1 MALSAAAVVEEE
13 GLAEALEGRREE
25 EAEEGS
31 SEVRRSQRHEGQKPV
46 NCSVGWR
53 SQLKDERWGCNG
65 CGGGSCGGG
74 GCSAVGFITGGEK
87 IQSSTLSSFS
97 CYRQH

>member
-1 MALSAAAVVEEE
+1 MALRALAAVEEV
-13 GLAEALEGRREE
+13 AAREALEGRREE
-25 EAEEGS
+25 EEAVAEEGS

-65 CGGGSCGGG
+65 CGGGG
-74 GCSAVGFITGGEK
+74 GCSVVGFITGG
-87 IQSSTLSSFS
+87 S
-97 CYRQH
+97 